1 LLKGQLPNTF
11 LTSVPVVFTQNT
23 RNDFYVLPSKIQH
36 NDFKAIFE
44 RYSKDAKPA
53 SKKNEI
59 SKAPSSKSDIY
70 GDFRSESLNT
80 DKKTAQKSYVRQ
92 LSTSKKDPAA
102 QLDECEEDKICTNN
116 IDGNEMLL
124 SMLAELSELL
134 AQMGC
139 CDKSNAQEQFHGISI
154 SAIQTNKDNSIA
166 ENILTK
172 LEQLTALL
180 KDDYHAEI
188 YGSAYQDGETA
199 GTFANQDSQNIESFL
214 AAGNNNS
221 ISKEHISHIDPELK
235 NQIINLMNSL
245 NARITAATDASSENL
260 DLRAE
265 DINDIMQAINQKL
278 AEHRSKIISSK
289 QSNQSQEIADASI
302 DENIDAAVSI
312 LNIEDNNLESASQ
325 KELLNANGAPGGN
338 TIVSNSTSKVPGH
351 SSVFANML
359 ERINKDQVIGQVVK
373 KIATA
378 NVSNKAEMVMELK
391 PESLGKLTLK
401 LVSENGLIAARFTA
415 ENEQVKQIIESNFQ
429 MLKDALEQ
437 KGYTIQ
443 GFSVS
448 VGQDSAG
455 RSNQREHLDISIPSS
470 KGIVEEDIAA
480 QNYAGKE
487 QMLQS
492 NYIGF
497 TSSKIDFTA

>member
-1 LLKGQLPNTF
+1 MLKGQLPNTF

-23 RNDFYVLPSKIQH
+23 RNDFSLLPSKAQH
-36 NDFKAIFE
+36 NDFKAVFE
-44 RYSKDAKPA
+44 KYSKDAKPA

-59 SKAPSSKSDIY
+59 SKAPSSKSDIC

-80 DKKTAQKSYVRQ
+80 DRKTAQKSYVRQ

-102 QLDECEEDKICTNN
+102 QLDECEEDKVCTNN

-124 SMLAELSELL
+124 SMLAEISELL

-172 LEQLTALL
+172 IEQLSALL
-180 KDDYHAEI
+180 KDDYHAET
-188 YGSAYQDGETA
+188 YGSAYQDGKA
-199 GTFANQDSQNIESFL
+199 AATFANQYSQNIESFL

-235 NQIINLMNSL
+235 NQIIDLMNSL

-265 DINDIMQAINQKL
+265 DINDIIQAANQKL
-278 AEHRSKIISSK
+278 SEHRSKTISSK
-289 QSNQSQEIADASI
+289 QSNQSQEIAHAFI
-302 DENIDAAVSI
+302 NENIGAAVNI
-312 LNIEDNNLESASQ
+312 LNIEDNNLESTSQ
-325 KELLNANGAPGGN
+325 NELLNANGASGGN
-338 TIVSNSTSKVPGH
+338 TIVPNSASKVQGH
-351 SSVFANML
+351 STAFSNML
-359 ERINKDQVIGQVVK
+359 ERINKDQIIGQVVK
-373 KIATA
+373 KIGAA

-391 PESLGKLTLK
+391 PESLGRLTLK

-415 ENEQVKQIIESNFQ
+415 ENEQVRQIIESNFQ
-429 MLKDALEQ
+429 TLKDALEQ
-437 KGYTIQ
+437 KGYIIQ

-448 VGQDSAG
+448 VGQDSAE
-455 RSNQREHLDISIPSS
+455 RSNQRDHRNISIPVS
-470 KGIVEEDIAA
+470 KVIEEEDIAVH
-480 QNYAGKE
+480 NYAGKE